1 MNKKKSYTQAVKR
14 IVRPEVTHCLE
25 CQRKLQGCVTIAD
38 RMIITLKQ
46 VIRVVHCG
54 YRCPHEQCP
63 GRKVLYRS
71 AEADA
76 LALPGF
82 TFGLDIVLEV
92 GHLRLREHQTVDE
105 IHHSLSKHLALL
117 DQTISRREILFLFE
131 AYTALLRAGTEVLH
145 DEAWKEQVRQNK
157 GIVLSIDGIQPD
169 KGNETIYLLRDV
181 LTGRILHAENV
192 TESTKERLKQLL
204 APVVALEVPVIG
216 VISDAQPTELQ
227 AVAELWPNIPHQI
240 CQFHA
245 IREAG
250 RLIYNADHQ
259 VKTDM
264 RIRMQERTHTYR
276 HELHKRLREAEESKA
291 EQAKEITQ
299 LQILEEYAAM
309 VEGALN
315 IDGLKPFGYA
325 GLQVQEALT
334 KIQASLEK
342 LEKGGSCKPHVRAAP
357 DAPQDDCEL
366 ARGENRESCSDQE
379 YAGMGVGSRTHF

>member
-1 MNKKKSYTQAVKR
+1 
-14 IVRPEVTHCLE
+14 
-25 CQRKLQGCVTIAD
+25 
-38 RMIITLKQ
+38 MIITLKQ

-54 YRCPHEQCP
+54 YRCPQEPCP

-82 TFGLDIVLEV
+82 TFGLDIVLAV
-92 GHLRLREHQTVDE
+92 GHLRLREHKTVDE
-105 IHHSLSKHLALL
+105 IHRSLSERLAPL

-131 AYTALLRAGTEVLH
+131 AYAALLRAGTEVIH
-145 DEAWKEQVRQNK
+145 DEAWKEQVRKNK

-169 KGNETIYLLRDV
+169 NGNETMYLMRDV

-192 TESTKERLKQLL
+192 TESTKERLKEILL
-204 APVVALEVPVIG
+204 PVVALNVLVLG

-227 AVAELWPNIPHQI
+227 AVAELWPAVPHQI

-245 IREAG
+245 LREAG
-250 RLIYNADHQ
+250 RLIYNADHR

-264 RIRMQERTHTYR
+264 RIRMQQKTHEYR
-276 HELHKRLREAEESKA
+276 QNLHKRLREAEEKKEGK
-291 EQAKEITQ
+291 EQEIEQ
-299 LQILEEYAAM
+299 VHILEEYAAM

-325 GLQVQEALT
+325 GLQMQEALSKMQT
-334 KIQASLEK
+334 SLEK
-342 LEKGGSCKPHVRAAP
+342 LEKGG
-357 DAPQDDCEL
+357 EL
-366 ARGENRESCSDQE
+366 
-379 YAGMGVGSRTHF
+379 